1 MRRLLFCAVTAAL
14 AGSASAQDSYIPV
27 PLKGVKPP
35 NYSGMLKPFDTV
47 KQNTG
52 QALQTKSPDKA
63 AAKPSAAKSPPAY
76 RYAPASHDGAQPAGV
91 PLASQIPKPVF
102 RPAPASIT
110 LSPDIVKVPAETA
123 SGYCLRAPASY
134 MGTGSSSRPPITLA
148 LPRCEKLTSP
158 SQN

>member
-52 QALQTKSPDKA
+52 QAPQTKSPDKA

-91 PLASQIPKPVF
+91 PLDSQTPKPVF

-134 MGTGSSSRPPITLA
+134 MGTGSSSRPPVTPA
-148 LPRCEKLTSP
+148 LPRCENLPSP

>member
-1 MRRLLFCAVTAAL
+1 MRRLLFCAITAAL
-14 AGSASAQDSYIPV
+14 AASASAQDSYIPV
-27 PLKGVKPP
+27 PLKGVKSP
-35 NYSGMLKPFDTV
+35 NYSGMLKPFDYV

-52 QALQTKSPDKA
+52 QAPQTKSPDKA
-63 AAKPSAAKSPPAY
+63 AAKPSAKSHPAY
-76 RYAPASHDGAQPAGV
+76 RYAPASHDGAQPANV
-91 PLASQIPKPVF
+91 PLDWQTPKPVF

-134 MGTGSSSRPPITLA
+134 MGTGSSSRPPVTPA
-148 LPRCEKLTSP
+148 LPRCENLTSQ